1 MNSRMNDMII
11 KIQDDVIEI
20 TRILNT
26 ALTAKEK
33 LEILQGRIDV
43 YMGIEEGSPLEDCKE
58 VLIKVMNSVINDLY
72 LKISEALYQIDTE
85 EKEALKEI
93 LDDLPDEQE
102 MAILDKLLDKEEKA
116 AEQKGGEND

>member
-1 MNSRMNDMII
+1 MNDMII

-72 LKISEALYQIDTE
+72 LKISEALYQIDSMEAE
-85 EKEALKEI
+85 ELEGLY
-93 LDDLPDEQE
+93 DDLPDDQE
-102 MAILDKLLDKEEKA
+102 LAELDKLAEGKEPEA
-116 AEQKGGEND
+116 GQEQKGSGND

>member
-1 MNSRMNDMII
+1 MNDMII

-26 ALTAKEK
+26 VLTAKEK

-72 LKISEALYQIDTE
+72 LKISEALYQIDAE

-102 MAILDKLLDKEEKA
+102 LAELDRLTESKEPEA
-116 AEQKGGEND
+116 GQDQKGGGND

>member
-1 MNSRMNDMII
+1 MNDMII

-58 VLIKVMNSVINDLY
+58 VLAKVMNSVINDLY
-72 LKISEALYQIDTE
+72 LKISEALYQIDIMQE
-85 EKEALKEI
+85 E
-93 LDDLPDEQE
+93 LDDMPDEQE
-102 MAILDKLLDKEEKA
+102 LAILDKLLDKEEKA
-116 AEQKGGEND
+116 AGQEQRGGGND

>member
-1 MNSRMNDMII
+1 MNDMII

-26 ALTAKEK
+26 ALTTKEK

-116 AEQKGGEND
+116 AEQKGGGND

>member
-1 MNSRMNDMII
+1 MNDMII

-72 LKISEALYQIDTE
+72 LKINEALYQIDTE

-116 AEQKGGEND
+116 AEQKGGGND

>member
-1 MNSRMNDMII
+1 MNDLILA
-11 KIQDDVIEI
+11 IQDEVIAI
-20 TRILNT
+20 TKILNT

-85 EKEALKEI
+85 EKEAIKEI

-102 MAILDKLLDKEEKA
+102 MAILDKLDKEEKA
-116 AEQKGGEND
+116 AGQGQKGGGND

>member
-1 MNSRMNDMII
+1 MNDMII

-72 LKISEALYQIDTE
+72 LKISEALYQIDSMEAE
-85 EKEALKEI
+85 EFEGLY
-93 LDDLPDEQE
+93 DDLPDEQE
-102 MAILDKLLDKEEKA
+102 LAELDRLTESKEPEAGKGKEG
-116 AEQKGGEND
+116 AE